1 MLGTNTDP
9 MADEST
15 ATQGSA
21 DPKIIDL
28 INARS
33 PLGWDDEAFVSL
45 EFFPPRTK
53 EGVKVRAPVG
63 ATPERRVGMLGGTM
77 YPRAV
82 QTYIFPLLSPL
93 PGLSHQPRPRRCARR
108 LRTFTAEWSV

>member
-28 INARS
+28 ISARS
-33 PLGWDDEAFVSL
+33 QLGWDDEAFVSL

-93 PGLSHQPRPRRCARR
+93 PGLSHQPRPRRCARP